1 MARDEQIEHDSRKLS
16 AKVEHHFPMM
26 IFTLKWLN
34 INQKYPNQLSTELF
48 YEDWLPTVATSLDNA
63 NRSKQLFQ
71 ITQLRRLL
79 GWRRST
85 HEITKHKE
93 GGCIHVVCIVIHRQC
108 KYMCSCTHLK
118 PSLHAEQSL
127 V

>member
-71 ITQLRRLL
+71 ITQLRGCWVGGGQHMRSQNTKKVGVFMLYALL
-79 GWRRST
+79 FTDNAST
-85 HEITKHKE
+85 CAAVLI
-93 GGCIHVVCIVIHRQC
+93 
-108 KYMCSCTHLK
+108 
-118 PSLHAEQSL
+118 
-127 V
+127 